1 MISLDTNVL
10 ARLIFDDDPDQ
21 VAKARQLIAENDI
34 YIPKTVLLELS
45 WVIGSSLTFGRNRV
59 VSALSNLVRLPNLTL
74 EDEDVILAA
83 LDHAAKGMD
92 FADALHLESSPKA
105 RWLATF
111 DKDFVKSAKGA
122 TPPVRQP

>member
-1 MISLDTNVL
+1 MIALDTNIL
-10 ARLIFDDDPDQ
+10 ARLIFNDDPDQ
-21 VAKARQLIAENDI
+21 VAKARQLIAENNI

-45 WVIGSSLTFGRNRV
+45 WVIGSSSAFGRNQV

-74 EDEDVILAA
+74 EDEDVVFAA

-111 DKDFVKSAKGA
+111 DKDFIKFAKGA
-122 TPPVRQP
+122 TPPVRQH